1 MSHHEKPAEHPN
13 VALCRRLADAF
24 NSGDVTGMSDSF
36 SDDIEWHEIGNPE
49 PIRGKA
55 ALAERWQG
63 MANAGGSY
71 SVVEHATV
79 GDDDHVVSLVEAT
92 VTRGDRSLTYRTA
105 EIYHVA
111 DGKVTARWAFS
122 DDTARINEFFG
133 GM

>member
-1 MSHHEKPAEHPN
+1 MSHHEHPN
-13 VALCRRLADAF
+13 VTLCRRLTEAF
-24 NSGDVTGMSDSF
+24 NSGNVSAMSEDLA
-36 SDDIEWHEIGNPE
+36 DDIEWHEIGNPE

-55 ALAERWQG
+55 ALLERWQG
-63 MANAGGSY
+63 MANSGGSF
-71 SVVEHATV
+71 STKEHATV
-79 GDDDHVVSLVEAT
+79 GDDEHVVSLMETT
-92 VTRGDRSLTYRTA
+92 VTMGDKSLNYRTA